1 MLNVNKK
8 GKTIVK
14 LNKISLKTM
23 IYNKAQEKIIKMNLE
38 KQKKN
43 RKKMMKTQKL
53 LNKIMEY

>member
-1 MLNVNKK
+1 MIAQVTGIYEGIIL
-8 GKTIVK
+8 T
-14 LNKISLKTM
+14 KTM
-23 IYNKAQEKIIKMNLE
+23 IYNKAQEKIIKMNLK